1 MGELE
6 ELRAKFL
13 KAYANLPEP
22 ERAQVV
28 AIIEEK
34 PYSWDASFRE
44 ISEKIT
50 PLGEKILKKMRI
62 LEIL

>member
-1 MGELE
+1 MAGLE

-28 AIIEEK
+28 AIIDEK

-44 ISEKIT
+44 ISEKT
-50 PLGEKILKKMRI
+50 TSLGEKILKKMKLLGI
-62 LEIL
+62 L